1 MGGAGCPTGGY
12 PRPFPRSDKSHA
24 SIPSVLGIGRRGAQ
38 ARSLACS
45 SPQNSEEIMRTIST
59 SLILILSVGT
69 ASAAETNFMSINQM
83 KAEIIGNSMRGKT
96 DAGDEY
102 VEHYAPD
109 GRIIGLSKESGKYEA
124 KWSFR
129 QDGLMCFRYGDG
141 DFDGGCV
148 RLSRNGGRIG
158 IIRVDGSHEPT
169 ATLIQGMAPELK

>member
-1 MGGAGCPTGGY
+1 
-12 PRPFPRSDKSHA
+12 
-24 SIPSVLGIGRRGAQ
+24 
-38 ARSLACS
+38 
-45 SPQNSEEIMRTIST
+45 MRTILT
-59 SLILILSVGT
+59 SLILILCVGT

-102 VEHYAPD
+102 LEHYAPD
-109 GRIIGLSKESGKYEA
+109 GRIIGLSKESGKYQA

-141 DFDGGCV
+141 GCV
-148 RLSRNGGRIG
+148 RLSRNGGQIG

-169 ATLIQGMAPELK
+169 ATLIQGMAPEVK